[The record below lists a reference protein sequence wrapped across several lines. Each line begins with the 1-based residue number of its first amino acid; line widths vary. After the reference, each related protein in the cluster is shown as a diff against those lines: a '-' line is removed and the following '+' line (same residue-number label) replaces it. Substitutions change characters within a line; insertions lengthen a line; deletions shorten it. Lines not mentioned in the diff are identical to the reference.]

1 MRRNFKRLVDEEA
14 ISAGESLKRARGWVE
29 DEARR
34 VLVEGI
40 DARRQEMAG
49 AAIAAAHLS

>member
-1 MRRNFKRLVDEEA
+1 MRRNFKRHVDKEA

-40 DARRQEMAG
+40 DARRLEMAG